1 MTKSVSI
8 IGLGG
13 VGGYFGF
20 KLAQTYL
27 STPDINIT
35 FVARNETYNIIKDK
49 GLILLSAEHPNSTAY
64 PNKLI
69 NNLDDLPLSDILLI
83 CVKEYDLEAVCLN
96 IKEKISDE
104 SIILP
109 LMNGAD
115 IYERIRKI
123 IPNGIVL
130 PACVYVASHM
140 KEKACI
146 EHKGNSGKIILGKDP
161 LHQIFTSDAIVP
173 LLLDAGID
181 VEFKEN
187 SLSDIWTKFFFIAS
201 FGLVT
206 ARYNKS
212 IGQVYEEDN
221 LKVEALAIMTEIKRI
236 ATLKGIKLSDTL
248 ISDTFEKAA
257 TFPYHTAT
265 SLQLDVQSGKAQ
277 NELELFAG
285 TIIKYGKELGVE
297 VPATTKIYEEIKQ
310 LDLISSKV
318 NMKFQ

>member
-27 STPDINIT
+27 NTPAITIT
-35 FVARNETYNIIKDK
+35 FAARNETYKVIKDQ
-49 GLILLSAEHPNSTAY
+49 GLLLLSAEHPNNTAF
-64 PNKLI
+64 PNNLI

-83 CVKEYDLEAVCLN
+83 CVKEYDLETVCLK
-96 IKEKISDE
+96 IKGKISGDT
-104 SIILP
+104 IILP
-109 LMNGAD
+109 LMNGVD

-123 IPNGIVL
+123 ISNGIVL

-140 KEKACI
+140 NEKACV
-146 EHKGNSGKIILGKDP
+146 EHKGKSGKIIFGKDP
-161 LHQIFTSDAIVP
+161 LHQNFSPDAVIS
-173 LLLDAGID
+173 LLQGAGID

-187 SLSDIWTKFFFIAS
+187 SLPDIWTKFFFIAS

-212 IGQVYEEDN
+212 IGQVNEEN
-221 LKVEALAIMTEIKRI
+221 NYKLQALAIMTEIKGI
-236 ATLKGIKLSDTL
+236 AMLKGIKLSDTI

-257 TFPYHTAT
+257 TFPYYTPT
-265 SLQLDVQSGKAQ
+265 SLQIDVQSKKVK

-285 TIIKYGKELGVE
+285 TIINYGNELGVK
-297 VPATTKIYEEIKQ
+297 VPATIKMYEEIKA
-310 LDLISSKV
+310 I
-318 NMKFQ
+318 KFNYTKK

>member
-1 MTKSVSI
+1 MAKTVSI

-27 STPDINIT
+27 NTPDINIT

-64 PNKLI
+64 PNTLI
-69 NNLDDLPLSDILLI
+69 NNLNDLPLSDILLI
-83 CVKEYDLEAVCLN
+83 CVKEYDLEAVCLK
-96 IKEKISDE
+96 IKGKISDD

-130 PACVYVASHM
+130 PACVYVASHI
-140 KEKACI
+140 KEKACV
-146 EHKGNSGKIILGKDP
+146 EHKGKSGKIILGKDP
-161 LHQIFTSDAIVP
+161 LHQIFSFDAIVP
-173 LLLDAGID
+173 ILQNAGID

-187 SLSDIWTKFFFIAS
+187 SLPDIWTKFFFIAS

-212 IGQVYEEDN
+212 IGQVNEENN
-221 LKVEALAIMTEIKRI
+221 LRVEALAIMTEIKRI
-236 ATLKGIKLSDTL
+236 AVLKGIKLSDTI

-257 TFPYHTAT
+257 TFPYHTPT
-265 SLQLDVQSGKAQ
+265 SLQLDVHSKKNQ

-285 TIIKYGKELGVE
+285 TIIKYGKELRIE
-297 VPATTKIYEEIKQ
+297 VPATIKIYEEIKQ
-310 LDLISSKV
+310 LDLIS
-318 NMKFQ
+318 

>member
-1 MTKSVSI
+1 MSKSITV

-20 KLAQTYL
+20 KLAQTYNL
-27 STPDINIT
+27 SQKVIIT

-49 GLILLSAEHPNSTAY
+49 GLTLLSSEHSNSSAY
-64 PNKLI
+64 PNNLI
-69 NNLDDLPLSDILLI
+69 NNLNELPISDLVLI
-83 CVKEYDLEAVCLN
+83 CVKEYDLEAVCLK
-96 IKEKISDE
+96 IKEKIKVNTV
-104 SIILP
+104 ILP

-140 KEKACI
+140 KEKACV
-146 EHKGNSGKIILGKDP
+146 EHKGKSGKIILGKDP
-161 LHQIFTSDAIVP
+161 LHQQFLPAEIV
-173 LLLDAGID
+173 LLLKNAGID
-181 VEFKEN
+181 VEFKED
-187 SLSDIWTKFFFIAS
+187 SLPDIWTKFFFIAS

-212 IGQVYEEDN
+212 MGQVNEEDN
-221 LKVEALAIMTEIKRI
+221 LKMEALAIMIEIKRI
-236 ATLKGIKLSDTL
+236 ATLKGIKISDT
-248 ISDTFEKAA
+248 IIPDTFEKAA
-257 TFPYHTAT
+257 TFPYYTPT
-265 SLQLDVQSGKAQ
+265 SLQLDVQSKKAH

-297 VPATTKIYEEIKQ
+297 VPATIKIYEDIKQ
-310 LDLISSKV
+310 LNIVLYKDKHEI
-318 NMKFQ
+318 

>member
-1 MTKSVSI
+1 MKKSITV

-20 KLAQTYL
+20 KLAQTYTI
-27 STPDINIT
+27 SPDVTIT

-49 GLILLSAEHPNSTAY
+49 GLTLLSDEHPNNIAY
-64 PNKLI
+64 PNNLI
-69 NNLDDLPLSDILLI
+69 NNLNDLPVSDLLLI
-83 CVKEYDLEAVCLN
+83 CVKEYDLEAVCLT
-96 IKEKISDE
+96 IKEKIKEDT
-104 SIILP
+104 IILP

-140 KEKACI
+140 KEKACV
-146 EHKGNSGKIILGKDP
+146 EHKGKSGKIILGKDP
-161 LHQIFTSDAIVP
+161 INQHF
-173 LLLDAGID
+173 LLDEIVSLLKNAGID

-187 SLSDIWTKFFFIAS
+187 SLPDIWTKFFFIAS

-212 IGQVYEEDN
+212 IGQVNEEEK
-221 LKVEALAIMTEIKRI
+221 LKMEALAIMVEIKRI
-236 ATLKGIKLSDTL
+236 ATLKGIKISDS
-248 ISDTFEKAA
+248 IIPDTFEKAA
-257 TFPYHTAT
+257 TFPYHTPT
-265 SLQLDVQSGKAQ
+265 SLQLDVQSKKAQ

-297 VPATTKIYEEIKQ
+297 VPATNKIYKEIKQ
-310 LDLISSKV
+310 LEITLK
-318 NMKFQ
+318 